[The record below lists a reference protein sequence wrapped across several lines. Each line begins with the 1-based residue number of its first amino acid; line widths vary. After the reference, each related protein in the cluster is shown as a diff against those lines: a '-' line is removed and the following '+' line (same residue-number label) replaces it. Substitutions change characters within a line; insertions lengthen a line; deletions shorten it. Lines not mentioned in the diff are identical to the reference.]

1 MFRSIQAVRMER
13 LAQLT
18 GIHRVIWPPHM
29 WQSVQRRKKRR
40 ACNRLQKFG
49 EIRRPRGDNAGIMAT
64 IHRNCVPEEPLV
76 SDIRNLSLSSGAII
90 LGIVLTSTASR
101 AQWWQPRA
109 PIDFEECAEH
119 ADKAGPSKEQ
129 RASLLSECDA
139 KFAGRRK
146 PGGGYTYF
154 DFMQD
159 RRFDIAGP
167 NPTPQELK
175 EIDEQYKT
183 FLDHQRRSVIAATFA
198 EKKNQ
203 QAQVELAEEQ
213 RPASSGAKIPLPVR
227 RPPVRA
233 KAVNC
238 QDQPL
243 TCGWSQLAAKVQSIK
258 KSLLGPTAKKV
269 NRG

>member
-1 MFRSIQAVRMER
+1 VSA
-13 LAQLT
+13 
-18 GIHRVIWPPHM
+18 
-29 WQSVQRRKKRR
+29 
-40 ACNRLQKFG
+40 
-49 EIRRPRGDNAGIMAT
+49 IRPLLYGAT
-64 IHRNCVPEEPLV
+64 
-76 SDIRNLSLSSGAII
+76 I
-90 LGIVLTSTASR
+90 LGIVLTSTASQ
-101 AQWWQPRA
+101 AQWWKPRA

-119 ADKAGPSKEQ
+119 AEKAATSKDQ

-159 RRFDIAGP
+159 RSFDIAGP

-183 FLDHQRRSVIAATFA
+183 FLDHQRRSIIAAAFA
-198 EKKNQ
+198 EKQSQ
-203 QAQVELAEEQ
+203 QAQAELIKEQ
-213 RPASSGAKIPLPVR
+213 RPASSAKIPLPVR
-227 RPPVRA
+227 RPQTRA
-233 KAVNC
+233 KAADC
-238 QDQPL
+238 QDRSL

-258 KSLLGPTAKKV
+258 KSLLGPTAKKT